1 MWNPKSNP
9 AQTMSSKTSATL
21 YYDIISPFAYLY
33 IKQRQ
38 RLEGYLDIKPV
49 PILLGGLLRATI
61 NQGPGEVAVKRPHT
75 YQFCVLQAEKLGI
88 PFRFPEHHP
97 FMTVAAQRLLVE
109 QKANWVMVEK
119 AFDYVWMEG
128 KDPNLSWSEFCIY
141 LGLPADTTKP
151 EHPDVKAELIEN
163 TNQAK
168 ADGAFGVP
176 ALILNK
182 HCFWGVDTI
191 DWALDYLARPGMF
204 AEASYVY
211 AAHVPNGLN

>member
-1 MWNPKSNP
+1 
-9 AQTMSSKTSATL
+9 MSEKIPATL

-33 IKQRQ
+33 IKQRN
-38 RLEGYLDIKPV
+38 RLEHKLNITPV
-49 PILLGGLLRATI
+49 PILLGGLFRATD
-61 NQGPGEVAVKRPHT
+61 NKGPGEIAAKRPHT
-75 YQFCVLQAEKLGI
+75 YQFCVWQAEKLGI

-109 QKANWVMVEK
+109 HHADWAMVER
-119 AFDYVWMEG
+119 AFDYVWVEG
-128 KDPNLSWSEFCIY
+128 KDPNLSWSDFCTF
-141 LGLPADTTKP
+141 LDLAADTAKP
-151 EHPDVKAELIEN
+151 DSSEVKAQLIAN

-176 ALILNK
+176 ALILNH
-182 HCFWGVDTI
+182 HCFWGVDTM

-211 AAHVPNGLN
+211 AGNVPNGLV

>member
-1 MWNPKSNP
+1 
-9 AQTMSSKTSATL
+9 MSEKIPATL

-33 IKQRQ
+33 IKQRN
-38 RLEGYLDIKPV
+38 RLEHKLNITPV
-49 PILLGGLLRATI
+49 PILLGGLFRATD
-61 NQGPGEVAVKRPHT
+61 NKGPGEIAAKRPHT
-75 YQFCVLQAEKLGI
+75 YQFCVWQAEKLGI

-109 QKANWVMVEK
+109 HHADWAMVER
-119 AFDYVWMEG
+119 AFDYVWVEG
-128 KDPNLSWSEFCIY
+128 KDPNLSWSDFCTF
-141 LGLPADTTKP
+141 LDLAADTAKP
-151 EHPDVKAELIEN
+151 DSSEVKAQLIAN

-176 ALILNK
+176 ALILNN
-182 HCFWGVDTI
+182 HCFWGVDTM

-211 AAHVPNGLN
+211 AGNVPNGLV